1 MKGLQVSHLTVAYG
15 SRTVLRDLSLTVS
28 PGEIVAVLGE
38 NGCGKTTLL
47 RAIGGHV
54 SPMTGTLTVND
65 QDLTSLSI
73 RRRAA
78 LVTLM
83 AQESAAQAGLTG
95 MDRIRLGF
103 YPAKGLF
110 GRLTQAEE
118 EEIAAMARSFGILP
132 LLDRDLSE
140 MSTGERQLILLLSAS
155 VHRTPVLLL
164 DEPTASLDFNR
175 TEELFL
181 LLHRIAAQGT
191 AILTVLHDPTQALRH
206 ADALVRLTRGKAEY
220 WNLRT
225 PDYESLELALR
236 AGYPH
241 LRIHRDPLFCYTEAP
256 PTFIDSSERDTTC

>member
-1 MKGLQVSHLTVAYG
+1 MKGLHVTHLTVAYG

-47 RAIGGHV
+47 RTVGGHI
-54 SPMTGTLTVND
+54 PPQAGTLTVNG

-73 RRRAA
+73 RGRAS

-110 GRLTQAEE
+110 GKLTQAEE
-118 EEIAAMARSFGILP
+118 EEITAMARSFGILP
-132 LLDRDLSE
+132 LLECDLAE
-140 MSTGERQLILLLSAS
+140 MSTGERQLILLLSAA
-155 VHRTPVLLL
+155 VRRTPVLLL

-175 TEELFL
+175 TEEFFL

-206 ADALVRLTRGKAEY
+206 ADALVRLTRGRAEY
-220 WNLRT
+220 RDLRA

-236 AGYPH
+236 ASYPH
-241 LRIHRDPLFCYTEAP
+241 LRIHRDPLFCYTESE
-256 PTFIDSSERDTTC
+256 PTFNDSSERDTTC